1 MRKVLR
7 FTPKGG
13 RGTLE
18 NTSKTRVLRENNV
31 KTRGKCSGSPQRG
44 GGAPL
49 KHEQNM
55 RFCNSYV
62 FLRFWS
68 SGWRGVQRE
77 RGVGGIG

>member
-31 KTRGKCSGSPQRG
+31 KTRGSVPVHPKGRRG
-44 GGAPL
+44 TL
-49 KHEQNM
+49 ENIRKT
-55 RFCNSYV
+55 
-62 FLRFWS
+62 
-68 SGWRGVQRE
+68 
-77 RGVGGIG
+77 